1 MTRAQAEGTSAN
13 NSPPDSFTSQ
23 PRPPAAPHALHP
35 QRLQWV
41 KKRVFCPFQTK
52 RGLWG
57 LGGLPL
63 CLNTLSLGAHLSHGR
78 PRRERDAPCPT
89 APTALPPAD
98 SKQSTFTLKQ
108 PTSHNLICHFL
119 HQKWSSFLWHPDN
132 VNEMEN
138 TPSGSYHAEKN
149 QEKDISRGRLS
160 TFLWADE
167 TSLIMLDTLCSA
179 SPQLTKFWLQSCCL
193 YCHHNTEC
201 KNEMKY
207 ILTGL

>member
-13 NSPPDSFTSQ
+13 KALPTLSLPSHGHHT
-23 PRPPAAPHALHP
+23 PRSP
-35 QRLQWV
+35 QRLSGGRREFSV
-41 KKRVFCPFQTK
+41 PFRE
-52 RGLWG
+52 RGACRGRGGPTSSLTCSA
-57 LGGLPL
+57 LGHICAWKPR
-63 CLNTLSLGAHLSHGR
+63 A
-78 PRRERDAPCPT
+78 RRERDAPCPT
-89 APTALPPAD
+89 APTASPPAD

-119 HQKWSSFLWHPDN
+119 HQKWSAFLWHPDN

-138 TPSGSYHAEKN
+138 TPSGSYHAEQN
-149 QEKDISRGRLS
+149 QEKGISRGRLS
-160 TFLWADE
+160 TSLWADE
-167 TSLIMLDTLCSA
+167 TSLIMLGTLCST
-179 SPQLTKFWLQSCCL
+179 SPQLTKFWLQRCCL